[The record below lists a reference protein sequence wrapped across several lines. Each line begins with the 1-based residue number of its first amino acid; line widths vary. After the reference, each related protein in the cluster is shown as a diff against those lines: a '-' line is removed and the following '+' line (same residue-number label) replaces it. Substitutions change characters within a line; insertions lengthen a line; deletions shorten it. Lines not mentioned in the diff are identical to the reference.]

1 MDDAQSAKQIQ
12 QMVNF
17 ILNEAKDKAEE
28 IDAKTLEEFNIER
41 LKYAQM
47 QKDILRK
54 EFNAKKKKL
63 ETANAIAR
71 STAINKSRME
81 KVEARQQTLLTLKA
95 QCQTELKALTSDKAK
110 YANLVADLIVQG
122 CLKLCEDHVSVKCKK
137 DDEAVVKSALDAASR
152 KYTDI
157 IKRETRATK
166 TLSLSVSPNYLP
178 PQCGGGVVLTCAGNS
193 ISVDNTLNT
202 RLNLVMDGDLP
213 SLRKILYRN

>member
-41 LKYAQM
+41 LKYAQE
-47 QKDILRK
+47 QKDIIRK
-54 EFNAKKKKL
+54 DFGAKKKKT

-71 STAINKSRME
+71 STAINKARMQ
-81 KVEARQQTLLTLKA
+81 KVEARQEYLETLKKT
-95 QCQTELKALTSDKAK
+95 CETELKQLAGDRTA
-110 YANLVADLIVQG
+110 YTNLVANLIVQG
-122 CLKLCEDHVSVKCKK
+122 CLKLCEDHVTVKCRKE
-137 DDEAVVKSALDAASR
+137 DESVVKSALDIASR
-152 KYTDI
+152 KYADV

-166 TLSLSVSPNYLP
+166 NLSLSISSNFLP
-178 PQCGGGVVLTCAGNS
+178 AQCGGGVVLTCFNNT

-202 RLNLVMDGDLP
+202 RLNLVMDNDLP
-213 SLRKILYRN
+213 SLRKLLYRN